1 MVESRSVIRNA
12 KNARGLER
20 DRARLNFAFNTFPL
34 RILSES
40 LAQAT
45 LIAAAIL
52 RSKKIRLTEEGRER
66 GVGRGGQKKNACQ
79 QSPDGRE
86 TEAKGSRTTSEV

>member
-20 DRARLNFAFNTFPL
+20 DRAPPPPFPSRARLNFAFNTFPL

-40 LAQAT
+40 LAQA
-45 LIAAAIL
+45 IC
-52 RSKKIRLTEEGRER
+52 
-66 GVGRGGQKKNACQ
+66 ACSQ
-79 QSPDGRE
+79 MY
-86 TEAKGSRTTSEV
+86 

>member
-20 DRARLNFAFNTFPL
+20 DTDPFPSRARLNFAFNTFPL

-40 LAQAT
+40 LAQA
-45 LIAAAIL
+45 IC
-52 RSKKIRLTEEGRER
+52 
-66 GVGRGGQKKNACQ
+66 ACSQ
-79 QSPDGRE
+79 MY
-86 TEAKGSRTTSEV
+86 